1 MKTILVVAGTRPEI
15 IKVAPLVLS
24 ARESFEERLQI
35 KFCATGQ
42 HQSMAEEA
50 LAIFGITPDVG
61 LEIMRPNQTL
71 NHIAKV
77 VFERLPPVLDS
88 VKPDV
93 VLIQGDTTTAAVSAL
108 CAFNMKI
115 PVGHVEAGLRSFDL
129 DAPYPEEC
137 NRKLIGCFATY
148 NFCPTE
154 SARNNLRNEAVPEEK
169 IYLTGNTIVDA
180 IHRITMNHSLDD
192 LTAIHP
198 LLRQPFV
205 LITAHRRESFG
216 QGFEDLCAA
225 IKECALKHQ
234 DVQFVYPVHLNPNVR
249 GPVERI
255 LNGLPNLLLLPPVSY
270 LKLLTLQKH
279 CLFILTDSGGIQEE
293 APSFGKYCIV
303 LRDRTERMESVA
315 MGMSELVGVNKAK
328 IVAAV
333 ERMMNER
340 NRSFDTGNPYGD
352 GKASERILEILAH

>member
-1 MKTILVVAGTRPEI
+1 LKTILIVAGTRPEI

-24 ARESFEERLQI
+24 ARELFQNKLQV
-35 KFCATGQ
+35 KLCATGQ

-50 LAIFGITPDVG
+50 LRIFGITPDIELDV
-61 LEIMRPNQTL
+61 MRPNQTL
-71 NHIAKV
+71 NQIADV
-77 VFERLPPVLDS
+77 VFELLPPVLES
-88 VKPDV
+88 IRPDV
-93 VLIQGDTTTAAVSAL
+93 VVVQGDTTTAAVSAI
-108 CAFNMKI
+108 CAFNMKL
-115 PVGHVEAGLRSFDL
+115 PVAHVEAGLRTLDL

-154 SARNNLRNEAVPEEK
+154 TARSNLRKESVQEQRLH
-169 IYLTGNTIVDA
+169 LTGNTIVDA
-180 IHRITMNHSLDD
+180 IRRITAHHALDN
-192 LTAIHP
+192 LGTIHP
-198 LLRQPFV
+198 GLRSPFV

-216 QGFEDLCAA
+216 KGFEDLCAA

-255 LNGLPNLLLLPPVSY
+255 LNGLPNVLLLSPVSY

-328 IVAAV
+328 IVAATD
-333 ERMMNER
+333 RLMNEA
-340 NRSFDTGNPYGD
+340 NRTFAAENPYGD
-352 GKASERILEILAH
+352 GKASERILEILAQ